1 MVAAWL
7 RADPAPSWWRFLV
20 MGVGEGHRFGDLT
33 LRELYQGEVWRLVTC
48 NFVHMSVLHL
58 ALNLVAFYLLG
69 TLLESWY
76 GTPQFIVIYL
86 VTGAVGN
93 LLSALVRH
101 AIGSSPVVHSAGGSV
116 VVMGLVGLCAMVG
129 WQSQTDRE
137 NDMGWQMTKAIG
149 ITALLGI
156 AFHRYIDNWGHAGG
170 AIVGFVM
177 GLFHRGF
184 IRQYHRPAAWGMG
197 VAATLVI
204 LASGLA
210 QVSADR
216 KEAAA
221 RKTLTEYVVRR
232 AFDDANR
239 GLGIVGLLG
248 EHTVDA
254 RVVVDTLVGEH
265 VADQGVI
272 LGALLSENSP
282 ASRLILKTH
291 PTPRCWELFS
301 KGRTGPSYLRALAI
315 AQAALV
321 RTLSDGEQ
329 AAFDQSL
336 GTLSTQILTGFSGLL
351 RQKSTHADF
360 DRLTVLAA
368 AAETRELSDEEKDEF
383 KSRLAPLKSLVQ
395 KELEARIREQ
405 WRQQQAKARAR
416 AGR

>member
-1 MVAAWL
+1 
-7 RADPAPSWWRFLV
+7 
-20 MGVGEGHRFGDLT
+20 
-33 LRELYQGEVWRLVTC
+33 
-48 NFVHMSVLHL
+48 
-58 ALNLVAFYLLG
+58 
-69 TLLESWY
+69 
-76 GTPQFIVIYL
+76 
-86 VTGAVGN
+86 
-93 LLSALVRH
+93 
-101 AIGSSPVVHSAGGSV
+101 
-116 VVMGLVGLCAMVG
+116 
-129 WQSQTDRE
+129 
-137 NDMGWQMTKAIG
+137 
-149 ITALLGI
+149 
-156 AFHRYIDNWGHAGG
+156 
-170 AIVGFVM
+170 M
-177 GLFHRGF
+177 GLFQRGF

-221 RKTLTEYVVRR
+221 RKTLTDYVVRR

-248 EHTVDA
+248 ERTVVA

-291 PTPRCWELFS
+291 PTPRSWELFS
-301 KGRTGPSYLRALAI
+301 KGRTGPSYLRGLAI

-329 AAFDQSL
+329 AEFDQSL

-360 DRLTVLAA
+360 DRLTVLAS

-383 KSRLAPLKSLVQ
+383 KSRLVPLKSLVQ

-405 WRQQQAKARAR
+405 WRQQQAKTRAR